1 MFKWKKVVWF
11 SGNPFTRIT
20 NSYRC
25 YWYITWSK
33 IICNRVLEDQI
44 PFLLFDRESG
54 EGGIYTLIHAHL
66 DNYTT
71 GVSVQQR
78 ESLARRLSIYGNHCF
93 SCCEKVCSVYC
104 PRISQRKMC
113 SFAFGMK
120 LSLFLISW
128 PNLLHYL
135 PHSPFVEPQAATK
148 ALQPI
153 FPSCRTPSPLHRCAP
168 PYAHLVILT
177 AWNNLQ
183 NIGRYT
189 RTLLHSNVVGWR
201 MG

>member
-1 MFKWKKVVWF
+1 MKESTLVFWKSIYEEHKFVL
-11 SGNPFTRIT
+11 
-20 NSYRC
+20 RC

-33 IICNRVLEDQI
+33 IICNRIIEDQVH
-44 PFLLFDRESG
+44 FF
-54 EGGIYTLIHAHL
+54 GGRGDFTLSFTLILTVTVQAL
-66 DNYTT
+66 MFS
-71 GVSVQQR
+71 SVR
-78 ESLARRLSIYGNHCF
+78 AWSVDFRSTKITAFRAAKTWLESVNVHD
-93 SCCEKVCSVYC
+93 VCGMYC

-113 SFAFGMK
+113 SFAFVMK

-135 PHSPFVEPQAATK
+135 PHPAPALKK

-153 FPSCRTPSPLHRCAP
+153 FPTCRTPILLHRCTP